1 MPPLDMTLMYAAAKG
16 NSRSKPMERSLPLFI
31 GTTKKPAITN
41 NGRNARIKSGKKLSC
56 ITRITEIIEI
66 GSVSRALKNIKETYV
81 SGYILTRP
89 RSKAPL
95 SDGKTFF
102 KK

>member
-16 NSRSKPMERSLPLFI
+16 NSRSKLMERSLALFI

-41 NGRNARIKSGKKLSC
+41 SGRNAKSRSGKKLSF
-56 ITRITEIIEI
+56 ITRKTAIIEM
-66 GSVSRALKNIKETYV
+66 GRVSRAQKNIKETYV

-89 RSKAPL
+89 RSKAPA
-95 SDGKTFF
+95 SEGKTFF
-102 KK
+102 RK